1 MEKGRNDKPRLLL
14 MGDARQVHLK
24 RWAAYFGEAGFEV
37 LSFSLEQADNFP
49 GTIRYVRMPSFLPQF
64 MRYLLCV
71 PAVKDLVRQFKPHVV
86 NAHFVPNYGM
96 IASVVGRKP
105 WVLSTW
111 GSDIMTDPL
120 KSPFHRM
127 RTRFVLRRADYV
139 TSDAQVMTDA
149 ICSMG
154 VPGESVLTFP
164 YGVDL
169 DRFRPP
175 DNPPEGGPNILSNRK
190 LAPVYGVNTLI
201 DAFPAVREAFH
212 QATLTVAGDGELRAE
227 LLARAERSIAR
238 RAIVFVGDVDH
249 HRMPS
254 LLRDHHLYVST
265 SLSDTTSV
273 SLLEAMACGLF
284 PIVSDIPANREWIE
298 DGVNGCLVPIQQ
310 PMRLA
315 MTIIDV
321 WKDAAFRDRAIR
333 ANLDLVR
340 TKAEWNTNMQ
350 GARELFERLAGEER
364 SGNAARG
371 LDNGA

>member
-1 MEKGRNDKPRLLL
+1 MESQQREKPRLLL

-24 RWAAYFGEAGFEV
+24 RWATYFGDAGFEV
-37 LSFSLEQADNFP
+37 LSFSLEHTDHFP
-49 GTIRYVRMPSFLPQF
+49 STIRYIRMPSYLPRF

-71 PAVKDLVRQFKPHVV
+71 PAVKDLIHQFKPHVV

-96 IASVVGRKP
+96 VAAVAGRKP

-111 GSDIMTDPL
+111 GSDILTDPL
-120 KSPFHRM
+120 KSPFHKM

-139 TSDAQVMTDA
+139 TSDAQVMTDEIA
-149 ICSMG
+149 SMG
-154 VPGESVLTFP
+154 IPNERVLTFP

-169 DRFRPP
+169 ERFRPRADP
-175 DNPPEGGPNILSNRK
+175 LQEGPRILSNRK
-190 LAPVYGVNTLI
+190 LTPVYGVTTLI

-212 QATLTVAGDGELRAE
+212 QATLTVAGDGELRSE

-249 HRMPS
+249 ARMPA
-254 LLRDHHLYVST
+254 LLRDHNLYVST

-298 DGVNGCLVPIQQ
+298 DGVNGRLVPVQQ

-315 MTIIDV
+315 MTIIEV
-321 WKDAAFRDRAIR
+321 WKDESLRDSAMH
-333 ANLDLVR
+333 ANLALVR
-340 TKAEWNTNMQ
+340 ERAEWHANMR
-350 GARELFERLAGEER
+350 GVRELFERLAGLE
-364 SGNAARG
+364 
-371 LDNGA
+371 